1 MSNELIATAL
11 VFLASCAVTFLA
23 LLWARERRLRRSV
36 VRGLRGG
43 SGQTS
48 PAVPILGLGRARGRA
63 GMPLL
68 ARLGQVAA
76 RWLPK
81 DDRLRLKLI
90 RAGWE
95 SQLAPLTFAGTR
107 LWLIVSLTS
116 LSATVGYVLDR
127 TPQQILVWTALGFLV
142 GWAVP
147 EFAVQRRARLRRKR
161 IRKSLP
167 DALDLLVV
175 CVEAGVGLDGAI
187 LRVADE
193 LRNAHADIAHE
204 FRMVNH
210 RVNAGI
216 PRTEALR
223 ELVHRTLVDDIRSIV
238 TTLIQSEKLGVSIG
252 RVLRVESAALR
263 TKRRQEA
270 EQNARKAP
278 IKMLVPLILFV
289 LPALMTVILGPA
301 GIQLVRVLR
310 TAAP

>member
-11 VFLASCAVTFLA
+11 VFLGSCSLTFMA
-23 LLWARERRLRRSV
+23 LLWMRERRLRRSM
-36 VRGLRGG
+36 VRGLRA
-43 SGQTS
+43 STAQVS
-48 PAVPILGLGRARGRA
+48 AIPILGASRAYERPR
-63 GMPLL
+63 MPLL
-68 ARLGQVAA
+68 ARLGRVAA

-81 DDRLRLKLI
+81 NDHLRLKLI

-95 SQLAPLTFAGTR
+95 SQLAPLTYAGIR
-107 LWLIVSLTS
+107 FWLIVSLTV
-116 LSATVGYVLDR
+116 LSATVGYALDR
-127 TPQQILVWTALGFLV
+127 PFQQIVLWTALGFLA
-142 GWAVP
+142 GWALP
-147 EFAVQRRARLRRKR
+147 EFAVQRRSRLRRKR

-187 LRVADE
+187 LRVSDE
-193 LRNAHADIAHE
+193 LQNAHPDIAHE

-216 PRTEALR
+216 PRVDALR
-223 ELVHRTLVDDIRSIV
+223 ELVQRTLVDDIRSIV
-238 TTLIQSEKLGVSIG
+238 TTLIQSERLGVSIG

-301 GIQLVRVLR
+301 GIHLIRVLR
-310 TAAP
+310 TTGQ